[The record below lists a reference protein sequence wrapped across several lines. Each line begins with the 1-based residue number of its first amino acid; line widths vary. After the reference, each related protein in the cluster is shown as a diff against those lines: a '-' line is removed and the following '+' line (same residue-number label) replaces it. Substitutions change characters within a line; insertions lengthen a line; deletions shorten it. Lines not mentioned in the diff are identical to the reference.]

1 MGFILYKSNRL
12 EALVKHLAA
21 DALQPPLGSPF
32 AAEQIVVQTQ
42 GMAQWL
48 KLELSRRLGITA
60 NVEFPF
66 PRAFLSG
73 LIRQVVPEPLQAGA
87 IEPEALTW
95 RIMGRLEPLL
105 AQPAFRELQHY
116 LASSADPRRKFQL
129 AERIAA
135 LFDQYSIYRPEFIDD
150 WQNGHETHWQA
161 VLWRATM
168 TDGLACQG
176 KYLYELMQALQ
187 SPRLDRRKL
196 PERVCVFAATSL
208 PPVYVR
214 VFEALGRLVPV
225 SLFWLAPC
233 REYWG
238 DITSPREAER
248 LRRRTGD
255 GQFTKEDLHLD
266 QGHPLLAAWGKTGRD
281 FFQLISDVE
290 PVARE
295 VEDFQEPDN
304 STLLGLVQSA
314 ILNLSPADSE
324 TTTDAIPPFPSADVP
339 ESAGNPPKNLKPVA
353 LSDRSVQVHVC
364 HSPLRE
370 LQVLRDQLLDDFAR
384 DAALSPQDILV
395 MLPDVEAY
403 APFVKGIFDTAEPG
417 APAIP
422 YTLSGR
428 GARQESLLVD
438 GFAEFLQLPGR
449 RLTAT
454 EVLGFFE
461 NAAVRRRFAVTEEE
475 LPQVRQWVRRA
486 GIRWGR
492 SAAHREAL
500 GLPSFGENTWEH
512 GRDRLL
518 LGYAMADEAVA
529 PVVGLLP
536 CEGIEGTVTDLLGRW
551 LDFLETFFEALDSL
565 AAPRPL
571 AAWAAS
577 LQRLLDRMFL
587 PEPGAEMAANA
598 VRRILDSLCQQQA
611 VAGFA
616 EAVPL
621 MVILERLLP
630 ALAEPPSGKAVL
642 RGRVT
647 FAGLTALRGVPFRK
661 ICILGLQDGTFPR
674 RPAPPSFDLMAQ
686 KPRLGDGSRRDDDR
700 YLFLETLISARDSLY
715 LSYVGQSVRDNS
727 ARPPS
732 VVVSELLDYLAT
744 HFLLGGDAE
753 LGNEAHLV
761 TRHRLHAFSPAYF
774 QPDASGE
781 TRLFS
786 YSPSQA
792 QLSRLLT
799 ATRAG
804 AETFLKMPLAQPG
817 PEWETVALKDLQA
830 FFRNPA
836 KFFVEKRLEFRLPED
851 DEAMSDDEPFG
862 VEGLDAYQCKQDILD
877 ALFTATPRAQLIA
890 QWRGNDALP
899 PGEAGALFANG
910 LFAKTAPLAERVRR
924 RVGQGEGV
932 RVPVDLVLAVRRPG
946 APAPGPA
953 RLRPGRVCAGPEAGA
968 PQAGTIA
975 DGGPVNLRLHGEL
988 TVFPDF
994 GLVHCRAAKLDPK
1007 SKPADHL
1014 KLWIEHLALQL
1025 TDAPAPRRSYLIGE
1039 DGTWIFR
1046 EVADARELLASLLEH
1061 FAAGLLAPLRW
1072 FPKASFAFMRGD
1084 DKHPP
1089 LELAMEAWDGVE
1101 GSDFNQGEK
1110 HDPYFDLCFRN
1121 DPEPLNEAFQALAP
1135 LIAGPLLDHQEKE
1148 KA

>member
-1 MGFILYKSNRL
+1 MSAAKRRDTSGAYRMSFILYKSNRL
-12 EALVKHLAA
+12 EVLVEHLAA
-21 DALQPPLGSPF
+21 AALQPPLRSPF
-32 AAEQIVVQTQ
+32 AVEQIVIQTQ

-60 NVEFPF
+60 NVEFLF

-95 RIMGRLEPLL
+95 RIMGRLDPLL

-116 LASSADPRRKFQL
+116 LASSDDPRRKFQL

-135 LFDQYSIYRPEFIDD
+135 LFDQYSIYRPEFIDE
-150 WQNGHETHWQA
+150 WQNGRETHWQA
-161 VLWRATM
+161 ELWRATM

-248 LRRRTGD
+248 LRRRTGA

-266 QGHPLLAAWGKTGRD
+266 QGHPLLAALGKTGRE
-281 FFQLISDVE
+281 FLQLLTEVDGSE
-290 PVARE
+290 ERE
-295 VEDFQEPDN
+295 DGFREPDP
-304 STLLGLVQSA
+304 STLLGALQLA
-314 ILNLSPADSE
+314 ILDMQDPGTASGE
-324 TTTDAIPPFPSADVP
+324 RV
-339 ESAGNPPKNLKPVA
+339 PVA
-353 LSDRSVQVHVC
+353 PGDRSVQVHVC

-384 DAALSPQDILV
+384 NATLSPQDILV

-403 APFVKGIFDTAEPG
+403 APFVKGVFDTAEPG
-417 APAIP
+417 SPAIP

-461 NAAVRRRFAVTEEE
+461 NAAVRRRFAVTEDE
-475 LPQVRQWVRRA
+475 LPQIRQWVRAA

-492 SAAHREAL
+492 GAAHRETL
-500 GLPSFGENTWEH
+500 GLPTFAEHSWEH

-529 PVVGLLP
+529 PVGGLLP
-536 CEGIEGTVTDLLGRW
+536 CEGIEGTATDLLGRW
-551 LDFLETFFEALDSL
+551 LDFQETFFAALDSL

-571 AAWAAS
+571 AAWATS
-577 LQRLLDRMFL
+577 LQRLLDRLFL
-587 PEPGAEMAANA
+587 PEPGTEMAANSI
-598 VRRILDSLCQQQA
+598 RRILDGLRQQQS

-616 EAVPL
+616 EAIPL
-621 MVILERLLP
+621 MVVLERLLP
-630 ALAEPPSGKAVL
+630 ELTEPPSGKAVL

-674 RPAPPSFDLMAQ
+674 RPTPPSFDLMAQ
-686 KPRLGDGSRRDDDR
+686 KPRPGDGSRRDDDR
-700 YLFLETLISARDSLY
+700 YLFLEALISARDSLH

-732 VVVSELLDYLAT
+732 VVVSELLDHIAARFRLE
-744 HFLLGGDAE
+744 DAAAPE
-753 LGNEAHLV
+753 SIEKTIV

-774 QPDASGE
+774 HPEATAGDA
-781 TRLFS
+781 RLFS
-786 YSPSQA
+786 YSPAQA
-792 QLSRLLT
+792 QLSRRL
-799 ATRAG
+799 AAARYG
-804 AETFLKMPLAQPG
+804 AKSFLEKPLPRPG
-817 PEWETVALKDLQA
+817 QEWETVSLHDLQA
-830 FFRNPA
+830 FFKNPA
-836 KFFVEKRLEFRLPED
+836 KFFVQKRLDFRLPENSEMLAD
-851 DEAMSDDEPFG
+851 YEPFG
-862 VEGLDAYQCKQDILD
+862 VGGLDAYQCKKDIID
-877 ALFTATPRAQLIA
+877 ALFAGTPRAQLVA
-890 QWRGNDALP
+890 QWRGSGSLP
-899 PGEAGALFANG
+899 PGDAGALFAND
-910 LFAKTAPLAERVRR
+910 LFAKTAPLAERMRR
-924 RVGQGEGV
+924 RIGNAEGV
-932 RVPVDLVLAVRRPG
+932 RVPVDLMLAVRRPG
-946 APAPGPA
+946 APASGPA
-953 RLRPGRVCAGPEAGA
+953 SLCAGQVLAGPGAGA
-968 PQAGTIA
+968 PQAGAGDDSAT
-975 DGGPVNLRLHGEL
+975 VSLRLHGEL
-988 TVFPDF
+988 TVFTGV
-994 GLVHCRAAKLDPK
+994 GLVHCRATKLDPK

-1025 TDAPAPRRSYLIGE
+1025 ADVSVPRRSYLIGE
-1039 DGTWIFR
+1039 DGTWVFQ
-1046 EVADARELLASLLEH
+1046 EVPDAKELLASLLEH

-1072 FPKASFAFMRGD
+1072 FPKSSFAFALGEE
-1084 DKHPP
+1084 KESP
-1089 LELAMEAWDGVE
+1089 LELAQEVWEGKE
-1101 GSDFNQGEK
+1101 GSDFTQGEK
-1110 HDPYFDLCFRN
+1110 DDPYFDLCFRN
-1121 DPEPLNEAFQALAP
+1121 DPEPLNADFQSQATA
-1135 LIAGPLLDHQEKE
+1135 IVGPLTDHQEKE

>member
-1 MGFILYKSNRL
+1 MSFILYKSNRL

-73 LIRQVVPEPLQAGA
+73 LIRQVVPKPLQAGA

-95 RIMGRLEPLL
+95 RIMGRLGPLL

-116 LASSADPRRKFQL
+116 LASSDDPRRKFQL

-150 WQNGHETHWQA
+150 WQNGREPHWQA
-161 VLWRATM
+161 ELWRATM

-196 PERVCVFAATSL
+196 PERICVFAAASL

-248 LRRRTGD
+248 LRRRTGA

-290 PVARE
+290 PVAQE

-304 STLLGLVQSA
+304 STLLGLVQAA
-314 ILNLSPADSE
+314 ILNLESD
-324 TTTDAIPPFPSADVP
+324 DAGPDERLAAAERRLATGLDNAAIAEPVGNRRSAV
-339 ESAGNPPKNLKPVA
+339 VA
-353 LSDRSVQVHVC
+353 RGDRSVQVHVC

-384 DAALSPQDILV
+384 DATLSPQDILV

-428 GARQESLLVD
+428 GARHESLLVD

-475 LPQVRQWVRRA
+475 LPQIRQWVRRA

-512 GRDRLL
+512 GCDRLL
-518 LGYAMADEAVA
+518 LGYAMADEGTA

-551 LDFLETFFEALDSL
+551 LDFLETFFETLDSL

-587 PEPGAEMAANA
+587 PEPGAEMAVNA

-630 ALAEPPSGKAVL
+630 ALTEPPSGKAVL

-727 ARPPS
+727 ERPPS

-744 HFLLGGDAE
+744 HFRLGGDAE
-753 LGNEAHLV
+753 PGAGEPPGIEAHLV

-774 QPDASGE
+774 QPDAGGD

-799 ATRAG
+799 ATRTEV
-804 AETFLKMPLAQPG
+804 ETFLKMPLARPG

-851 DEAMSDDEPFG
+851 DEALSDDEPFG
-862 VEGLDAYQCKQDILD
+862 VEGLAAYQCKQDILD
-877 ALFTATPRAQLIA
+877 ALFTAKPRAQLIA
-890 QWRGNDALP
+890 QWRGNGALP

-932 RVPVDLVLAVRRPG
+932 ACRWICCWPALRRL
-946 APAPGPA
+946 GPA
-953 RLRPGRVCAGPEAGA
+953 R
-968 PQAGTIA
+968 T
-975 DGGPVNLRLHGEL
+975 
-988 TVFPDF
+988 
-994 GLVHCRAAKLDPK
+994 
-1007 SKPADHL
+1007 
-1014 KLWIEHLALQL
+1014 
-1025 TDAPAPRRSYLIGE
+1025 APR
-1039 DGTWIFR
+1039 
-1046 EVADARELLASLLEH
+1046 
-1061 FAAGLLAPLRW
+1061 
-1072 FPKASFAFMRGD
+1072 
-1084 DKHPP
+1084 
-1089 LELAMEAWDGVE
+1089 
-1101 GSDFNQGEK
+1101 
-1110 HDPYFDLCFRN
+1110 
-1121 DPEPLNEAFQALAP
+1121 
-1135 LIAGPLLDHQEKE
+1135 
-1148 KA
+1148 